1 MHLKVICMTRY
12 GFKCRFLGGH
22 VRVGESGGLALIG
35 DDDKKARAALTAVEV
50 NFVGTET
57 QKLLKTKKVC
67 GLS

>member
-1 MHLKVICMTRY
+1 MTRY

-22 VRVGESGGLALIG
+22 VRVDESGSLALIG

-50 NFVGTET
+50 NYVGAET

-67 GLS
+67 G